1 MSQKFNIP
9 VRLFHLYH
17 VHRSSARV
25 IIRLQH
31 HQIMKH
37 LSLLFW
43 VWKHRITLKIY
54 SGRIFYTNPNSL
66 WGISQYICGS
76 ARQVRVYLMYSD
88 VSEEYLAYD
97 NFVLSTLAEMFLR
110 FKTSRPKPSDFSNFS
125 TEERPAAVVPSSTE
139 LFYFYRKTL
148 DRCAALSNRSP
159 FLDLCQVYQKW
170 LKVYSEE
177 VLSASLS
184 GISTSNYANS
194 ASSDRPSMDY
204 GTVSSDASRF
214 VQPPLLLC
222 ACACLNTADY
232 CAETAG
238 QLQTRLQDNIHPD
251 LKDKVSLESEQDL
264 FRGFVVCFL
273 RITSG
278 IFICWCASVG
288 DAGTYH

>member
-1 MSQKFNIP
+1 
-9 VRLFHLYH
+9 
-17 VHRSSARV
+17 
-25 IIRLQH
+25 
-31 HQIMKH
+31 
-37 LSLLFW
+37 
-43 VWKHRITLKIY
+43 
-54 SGRIFYTNPNSL
+54 
-66 WGISQYICGS
+66 
-76 ARQVRVYLMYSD
+76 MYSD

-278 IFICWCASVG
+278 IFIC
-288 DAGTYH
+288 